1 MAYSLYLWSL
11 NVLRVDLA
19 IYYIMPEISVCVCV
33 CVCVYIYVYI
43 YIYIYGSYTY
53 VVKLLLDLDSRE
65 LQQTLNNGGFLIS
78 SSSQGII

>member
-1 MAYSLYLWSL
+1 
-11 NVLRVDLA
+11 
-19 IYYIMPEISVCVCV
+19 MPEISVCV
-33 CVCVYIYVYI
+33 